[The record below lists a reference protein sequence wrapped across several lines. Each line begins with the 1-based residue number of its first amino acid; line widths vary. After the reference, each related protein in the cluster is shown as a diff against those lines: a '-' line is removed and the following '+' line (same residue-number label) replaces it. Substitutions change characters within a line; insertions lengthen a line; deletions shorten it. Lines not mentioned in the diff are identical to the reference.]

1 MEIDRIR
8 REIREEL
15 ASAPNVP
22 EGRDA
27 KLEAALAELAERS
40 LPSDDVIELLLTDA
54 PEVSLTEAMRQR
66 QAQRVKDLMGEL
78 RAQVA
83 PVGEVLARAR
93 QRADMPVD
101 RAATTIGVA
110 TDVLRQIEQGVAPAR
125 LLHLSAQQVR
135 TLTDLLRIP
144 PDAFAWSLA
153 RSAPPPAAYAFGYR
167 PRQDATQPAERM
179 VTGDE
184 SEQLASWLES
194 YLSE

>member
-8 REIREEL
+8 REIQEEL
-15 ASAPNVP
+15 ASAPDVR
-22 EGRDA
+22 EQRDA
-27 KLEAALAELAERS
+27 ELEAALAELAERS

-54 PEVSLTEAMRQR
+54 PEVSLTEAMRRR
-66 QAQRVKDLMGEL
+66 QTQRVKDLMGEV
-78 RAQVA
+78 RAQAV

-93 QRADMPVD
+93 GRADVPVD
-101 RAATTIGVA
+101 KAAATIGVA

-135 TLTDLLRIP
+135 RLTDLLRIP
-144 PDAFAWSLA
+144 PEAFAWSLA
-153 RSAPPPAAYAFGYR
+153 GSAPPPAAYAFGYR
-167 PRQDATQPAERM
+167 PRQDAAQPAERI

-194 YLSE
+194 YLAE